1 MNLSKI
7 TFSFL
12 CLAFI
17 LLNGYTHSAGQA
29 GSTWDFIGIGILWS
43 LILIPI
49 WSLAGMVLYQFLM
62 VICQILKPDEQLVL
76 SIWHMVNLGLAV
88 GIIFKFTFG
97 ILLQ

>member
-1 MNLSKI
+1 MSKI

-12 CLAFI
+12 CLVFI
-17 LLNGYTHSAGQA
+17 FLNGYTHSAGQA
-29 GSTWDFIGIGILWS
+29 GSTLDFIGIGIGRS

-49 WSLAGMVLYQFLM
+49 WSLAGIFLYQFVLF
-62 VICQILKPDEQLVL
+62 IGQTLKPDEQLVL